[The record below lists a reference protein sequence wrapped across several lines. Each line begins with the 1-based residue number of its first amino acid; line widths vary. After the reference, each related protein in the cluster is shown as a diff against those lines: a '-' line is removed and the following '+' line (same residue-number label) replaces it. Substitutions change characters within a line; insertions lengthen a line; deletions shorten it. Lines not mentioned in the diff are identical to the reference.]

1 MKLQSMTGYGKARM
15 TIKKFGVLEVEIS
28 SFNRRQLDIRVVLPE
43 SICAFEA
50 EIVKVLQSKI
60 SRGSVNCVLRIAR
73 PASSSKP
80 TLNHEV
86 VKNYL
91 KLARKL
97 ESEFSVKN
105 DLSVTTLLGFPDV
118 ILYQDK
124 EELPANILAEIKKV
138 VNMAVADMALMKKRE
153 GAFIGRDILRKI
165 NEMERKLFKI
175 EELAPMVKKRY
186 SDSLKERIKAEGIKV
201 DDLDER
207 FAKELVIFA
216 DRCDISEEIT
226 RIKSHLNQFC
236 IFIKTSSE
244 AGRSLDFLCQELM
257 REINTLGS
265 KANSAEIA
273 KHVIDFKTTL
283 EKVREQVQNVE

>member
-97 ESEFSVKN
+97 ESESSVKN